1 MLLCLGYPGYP
12 GPMGVPGPKGEKGE
26 CQGKHN
32 GQHRTKQFYK
42 VYRTKNMEAHFKS
55 ELHFYF
61 QIFPEKKLHV
71 HCTQFIY
78 LVYPTLLKNPFSTV
92 HINKKKY
99 FRHADFLY
107 I

>member
-1 MLLCLGYPGYP
+1 MLLCLGYPGNP

-42 VYRTKNMEAHFKS
+42 VYRTKNMEAHFNS

-61 QIFPEKKLHV
+61 QIFPEKKLLA
-71 HCTQFIY
+71 CTLY
-78 LVYPTLLKNPFSTV
+78 TVYFNTT
-92 HINKKKY
+92 
-99 FRHADFLY
+99 
-107 I
+107 

>member
-32 GQHRTKQFYK
+32 GQHRTK
-42 VYRTKNMEAHFKS
+42 
-55 ELHFYF
+55 L
-61 QIFPEKKLHV
+61 
-71 HCTQFIY
+71 
-78 LVYPTLLKNPFSTV
+78 FSTV

-99 FRHADFLY
+99 FRHADFFIYLKPISQQIY
-107 I
+107 HIVSSTCTVCTKPRFCILEFVC